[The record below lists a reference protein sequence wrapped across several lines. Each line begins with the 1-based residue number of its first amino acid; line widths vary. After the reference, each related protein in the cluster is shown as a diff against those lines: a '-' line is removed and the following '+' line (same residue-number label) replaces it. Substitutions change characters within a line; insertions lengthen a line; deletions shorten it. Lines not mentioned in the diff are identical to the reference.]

1 MTYQNMLFGWIFVM
15 WYVFVNEIS
24 GISDY
29 CVCLRSEMLQEI
41 NIEKN
46 IIFFWAL
53 ETFALVS
60 FNKFL
65 AGKILNN
72 FCSSWINMIMIIGS
86 CYNMIISFITK
97 IAFLLSPLIN
107 KMCTI
112 LTNLPDIWVLF
123 GIPFLIR
130 LLVNQHLL
138 LLHFQILLKVFYQSD
153 PLFVIIM
160 SLHTALTTIL
170 LLDYHQATDIY
181 ILIHL
186 HCIILILCD
195 VLMLDVIYLSLY

>member
-1 MTYQNMLFGWIFVM
+1 M
-15 WYVFVNEIS
+15 WYVFANEIS
-24 GISDY
+24 GISNY
-29 CVCLRSEMLQEI
+29 CVCLCSEMLQEI

-107 KMCTI
+107 KM
-112 LTNLPDIWVLF
+112 L
-123 GIPFLIR
+123 
-130 LLVNQHLL
+130 HL

-153 PLFVIIM
+153 PLFMIIM
-160 SLHTALTTIL
+160 SPHTALTTIL

-195 VLMLDVIYLSLY
+195 VLMLDIIYLSLY